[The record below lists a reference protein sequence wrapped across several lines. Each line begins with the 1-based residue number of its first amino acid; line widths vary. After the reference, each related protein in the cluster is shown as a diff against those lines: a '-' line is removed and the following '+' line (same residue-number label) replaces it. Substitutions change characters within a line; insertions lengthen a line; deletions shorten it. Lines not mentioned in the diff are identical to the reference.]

1 MNKLLVFGAFLAGLA
16 GGLASRFILPEPVQA
31 QTTAPKQIR
40 AQSFVVEDAAGRIVG
55 IFSADPIGPVN
66 PLGPVKASPAS
77 IRLLDLE
84 GNEVWR
90 AGGRQLRP
98 LAQK

>member
-1 MNKLLVFGAFLAGLA
+1 MNKLIILGAFAAGLA
-16 GGLASRFILPEPVQA
+16 GGVASRFLLPEPVQA
-31 QTTAPKQIR
+31 QSAAPKQIR

-66 PLGPVKASPAS
+66 PIGPNASPAS
-77 IRLLDLE
+77 IRLLDLD

-98 LAQK
+98 LARK

>member
-1 MNKLLVFGAFLAGLA
+1 MNKLIILGAFAAGLA
-16 GGLASRFILPEPVQA
+16 GGVASRFLLPEAVQA
-31 QTTAPKQIR
+31 QSAAPKQIR

-55 IFSADPIGPVN
+55 IFASDSIGTAN
-66 PLGPVKASPAS
+66 GSTAS
-77 IRLLDLE
+77 IRLLDLG

>member
-1 MNKLLVFGAFLAGLA
+1 MNKLIILGAFAAGLA
-16 GGLASRFILPEPVQA
+16 GGVASRFLLPDAVQA
-31 QTTAPKQIR
+31 QSTAPKQIR

-55 IFSADPIGPVN
+55 IFASDSIGPIN
-66 PLGPVKASPAS
+66 TTGPVKASPAS
-77 IRLLDLE
+77 IRLLDLD